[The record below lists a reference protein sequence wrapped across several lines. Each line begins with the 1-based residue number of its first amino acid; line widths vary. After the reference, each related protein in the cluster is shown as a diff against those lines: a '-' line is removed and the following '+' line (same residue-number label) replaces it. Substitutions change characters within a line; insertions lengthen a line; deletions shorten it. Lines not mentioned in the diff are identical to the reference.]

1 MAEPRQ
7 VKAIKGGLNIAKR
20 LLADGENEAEA
31 IAAITA
37 AQRAEAGRKGA
48 ALIKSQPQ
56 VKASEALG
64 QQMETGVKRVTT
76 TQADRT
82 RVGGG
87 NIGGAPFSAIS
98 EADPNYA
105 GKVWGVMDEGTA
117 ARLKNLT
124 DPETVWTTML
134 GSANQLKTNPV
145 VFDKLKRQ
153 FIESMKQGNLSPEL
167 EAKINHNLALT
178 FGEGAQIRDPK
189 IWREANTFEK
199 RAALA
204 DLMMGQGITPKK
216 GGVPLG
222 GEKSG
227 KGVIFRPTD
236 TLKRETEPS
245 LLHTEYGGDVP
256 TFAAGPRLFKL
267 EKESVYRPD
276 LHPGF
281 PTLLTGKD
289 MNVNMIPTPTEI
301 FLPDW
306 HKAFKEKKPE
316 RFQRPWSPE
325 IVQRRKSG
333 SYEVKGGEGPGY
345 YDLALGLEGE
355 GLPSQALHD
364 EYIRH
369 LIREGFKDGGGV
381 DIDAADRRLSAAIQK
396 RMAKGGE
403 VDMEAADARL
413 ADAIAK
419 RTGMAEGGEVGFK
432 KIQFMADGGK
442 LVKGL
447 GKIGKRLMADAP
459 KESKIIQAPTIM
471 LPSKLST
478 VREGVRGMKGN
489 YGAKRVERAADEIPN
504 LEKMFQEGALGEAFT
519 GDNARGLM
527 TINPADFEKY
537 AQELSKRT
545 SVGPKAAELAKQGD
559 IDKHTV
565 PTDEYIKYL
574 QQLSDGFSDVP
585 YLNLYKNEVGLPTQP
600 KILGHEGRHRNRS
613 LADKGETAA
622 LVQVNPRGDLR
633 EGMPRRTQEEFIEAL
648 KEELERSNRLVI
660 PESEPY
666 FLRPSVKLPDVY
678 AKGGKIVKGGLN
690 IAKRLMA
697 DNSLPAIERDA
708 NLAKFLEPSKIPQ
721 RLYHGTTA
729 TEGGKGQEAIRRIK
743 PSKEGA
749 LGSGVYTTPN
759 TPHASSYTGIPNDE
773 ALAMMSQGNDYTKK
787 MADQFMADREVGRLR
802 EGQAGGNMLPVHV
815 QMRNPLIIGKS
826 GRNIDPAADALMS
839 LGMDEESAIKLVER
853 AFEEKGNIGKQIQSR
868 AQAQGY
874 DGIMQ
879 YRGDD
884 LSEVVSY
891 NPNAVKSAIGNRG
904 TYDINEADM
913 GKAEGGGAFKKLQF
927 MDKGGITT
935 SAGSFSPEELGVN
948 ASDIG
953 MSDKRWNT
961 IKRNAADL
969 YGEGKEQLEK
979 EYRQLGSKGGKK
991 DFAIRVGSQ
1000 FLGGVPDLINLGLE
1014 GIDLAQS
1021 YIPAI
1026 SKPESVL
1033 DTAGTGDRVPKFKL
1047 ASERPFLGSQHFI
1060 DKFKEAKL
1068 LGDNEFPVSE
1078 IVAGFAAPAA
1088 AVGALKKSKQAY
1100 KGAKSLID
1108 TPKKRRGGLTAM
1120 AR

>member
-1 MAEPRQ
+1 
-7 VKAIKGGLNIAKR
+7 VK
-20 LLADGENEAEA
+20 
-31 IAAITA
+31 
-37 AQRAEAGRKGA
+37 
-48 ALIKSQPQ
+48 
-56 VKASEALG
+56 
-64 QQMETGVKRVTT
+64 
-76 TQADRT
+76 
-82 RVGGG
+82 
-87 NIGGAPFSAIS
+87 
-98 EADPNYA
+98 
-105 GKVWGVMDEGTA
+105 
-117 ARLKNLT
+117 
-124 DPETVWTTML
+124 
-134 GSANQLKTNPV
+134 
-145 VFDKLKRQ
+145 
-153 FIESMKQGNLSPEL
+153 
-167 EAKINHNLALT
+167 
-178 FGEGAQIRDPK
+178 
-189 IWREANTFEK
+189 
-199 RAALA
+199 
-204 DLMMGQGITPKK
+204 
-216 GGVPLG
+216 
-222 GEKSG
+222 
-227 KGVIFRPTD
+227 
-236 TLKRETEPS
+236 
-245 LLHTEYGGDVP
+245 
-256 TFAAGPRLFKL
+256 
-267 EKESVYRPD
+267 
-276 LHPGF
+276 
-281 PTLLTGKD
+281 
-289 MNVNMIPTPTEI
+289 
-301 FLPDW
+301 
-306 HKAFKEKKPE
+306 
-316 RFQRPWSPE
+316 
-325 IVQRRKSG
+325 
-333 SYEVKGGEGPGY
+333 GEGPGY